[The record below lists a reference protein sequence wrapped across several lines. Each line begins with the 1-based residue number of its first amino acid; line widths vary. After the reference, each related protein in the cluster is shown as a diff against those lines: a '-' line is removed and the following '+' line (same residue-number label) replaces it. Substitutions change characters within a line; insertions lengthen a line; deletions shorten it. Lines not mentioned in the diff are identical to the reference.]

1 MPSARSSSA
10 PADTDVDGVS
20 MDLYEQPGHLIRR
33 AQQISQGMFSE
44 LVSSDIT
51 PIQYGI
57 LRMVHERPGIDQV
70 GLARLVAVDTSTAA
84 QTAARL
90 ETKGLLQRSPSVADR
105 RQLQLFL
112 TEDGEH
118 LLSDLVD
125 GVHRMRESLLA
136 GLSPKEQTLFMELLR
151 KFVHLNNDQSRA
163 PLQGPSDRTAPP
175 AAKPL
180 RRVVKK
186 QPSTRKSAG

>member
-1 MPSARSSSA
+1 MPSPRSSSA
-10 PADTDVDGVS
+10 GAKHDVDGVS
-20 MDLYEQPGHLIRR
+20 TDLYEQPGHLIRR

-90 ETKGLLQRSPSVADR
+90 ETKGLLKRQPSEADR

-112 TEDGEH
+112 TQDGED
-118 LLSDLVD
+118 LLADLVD
-125 GVHRMRESLLA
+125 GVHRMREALLD
-136 GLSPKEQTLFMELLR
+136 GLTAREQALFMELLR
-151 KFVHLNNDQSRA
+151 KFVHLNNEQSRA

-180 RRVVKK
+180 RRK
-186 QPSTRKSAG
+186 PGSRPPTRKPAA

>member
-1 MPSARSSSA
+1 MPSPRSPSPTA
-10 PADTDVDGVS
+10 ETDIDGVS

-90 ETKGLLQRSPSVADR
+90 ESKGLLKRLPSAADR
-105 RQLQLFL
+105 RQLELFL
-112 TEDGEH
+112 TDDGEH
-118 LLSDLVD
+118 LLADLVD

-136 GLSPKEQTLFMELLR
+136 GLTAKEQVLFMDLLR
-151 KFVHLNNDQSRA
+151 KFVHLNNEQSRA
-163 PLQGPSDRTAPP
+163 PLQGPSDRTAPA

-180 RRVVKK
+180 RRVTGKRA
-186 QPSTRKSAG
+186 PARKAAD

>member
-1 MPSARSSSA
+1 
-10 PADTDVDGVS
+10 

-90 ETKGLLQRSPSVADR
+90 ESKGLLKRLPSAADR
-105 RQLQLFL
+105 RQLELFL
-112 TEDGEH
+112 TPDGEH
-118 LLSDLVD
+118 LLADLVD

-136 GLSPKEQTLFMELLR
+136 GLTTKEQVLFMDLLR
-151 KFVHLNNDQSRA
+151 KFVHLNNEQSRA
-163 PLQGPSDRTAPP
+163 PLQGPSDRTAPA

-180 RRVVKK
+180 RRAAGKRV
-186 QPSTRKSAG
+186 PARKAAD

>member
-1 MPSARSSSA
+1 MPNPRPPSP
-10 PADTDVDGVS
+10 PAETDIDGVS

-90 ETKGLLQRSPSVADR
+90 ESKGLLKRLPSAADR
-105 RQLQLFL
+105 RQLELFL
-112 TEDGEH
+112 TDDGEH
-118 LLSDLVD
+118 LLADLVD

-136 GLSPKEQTLFMELLR
+136 GLTAKEQVLFMDLLR
-151 KFVHLNNDQSRA
+151 KFVHLNNEQSRA
-163 PLQGPSDRTAPP
+163 PLQGPNGRTAPA

-180 RRVVKK
+180 RRVTGKRA
-186 QPSTRKSAG
+186 PARRAAD